1 MRGRRFLTQADI
13 DRYIAQGYGQGEG
26 ESYKPWV
33 RVQDVPSQ
41 GRSHQVP
48 GIKVDRVYH
57 TLSDLEYA
65 YLLVLEFSE
74 QVVDIRE
81 QYPLLPV
88 ESAQRIAAEHG
99 IDYPR
104 YVSSRVPFV
113 LSTDFLVTYLDGQG
127 QKHLAAR
134 AVKYRADISPGS
146 PNVQRTLEKLEIER
160 WFWGAEDWQL
170 VTEDCIGKETLQNLA
185 WLSEGALIPTD
196 LGGAEVRLS
205 FLEVLED
212 LSGSERMLSS
222 LLRTAGTAV
231 HLTYPQSI
239 ALFKHLVW
247 IKTIRFDLR
256 TQPLKLTRP
265 TPLLTFHRDDGA
277 ASSLTFP
284 RVA

>member
-26 ESYKPWV
+26 ERYKPWV
-33 RVQDVPSQ
+33 RVQDVPSR
-41 GRSHQVP
+41 GRSRQVP

-88 ESAQRIAAEHG
+88 ESAQRIAAERG

-104 YVSSRVPFV
+104 YVSTRVPFV
-113 LSTDFLVTYLDGQG
+113 LSTDFLVTYLDDQG
-127 QKHLAAR
+127 QRRLAAR
-134 AVKYRADISPGS
+134 AVKYQADISPRS
-146 PNVQRTLEKLEIER
+146 PDVQRTLEKLEIER
-160 WFWGAEDWQL
+160 EFWGANDWQL
-170 VTEDCIGKETLQNLA
+170 VTEACIGKETLHNLA
-185 WLSEGALIPTD
+185 WLSEGALTPAD
-196 LGGAEVRLS
+196 LGGVQLRLP

-222 LLRTAGTAV
+222 LLRTAGNAV
-231 HLTYPQSI
+231 HLTYPQAI

-256 TQPLKLTRP
+256 TQPLKLTQP

-277 ASSLTFP
+277 ASASASP